1 VTAANR
7 LFLGLVIPGLVIAA
21 AIYRLVTADPQRVEA
36 EGAWV
41 TGSLVAIVLG
51 VAFGWLAVREWQSR
65 IRVVGPVDYEL
76 RRVEPAFGVFA
87 RYELRVLGPDG
98 RPVWVSARPISGD
111 AARARL
117 QDIGLGM
124 VETGAALVKAD
135 GEWHRRHL
143 GKPEG

>member
-1 VTAANR
+1 MTATNR

-21 AIYRLVTADPQRVEA
+21 ALIRLATADPA
-36 EGAWV
+36 SADEGAWV

-51 VAFGWLAVREWQSR
+51 VAFAWLAIREWQAR
-65 IRVVGPVDYEL
+65 IQVTGPVTWEL
-76 RRVEPAFGVFA
+76 RRVEPWMGVFA
-87 RYELRVLGPDG
+87 RYELRILGRDG
-98 RPVWVSARPISGD
+98 RPVWVASRPISGD

-143 GKPEG
+143 DRQG